1 MKDIEKW
8 VMDFPEIIG
17 EELLIITTNTTSL
30 TKPRKI
36 LDILALDK
44 AGNLQEQN

>member
-1 MKDIEKW
+1 MKSLKDIEKW

-17 EELLIITTNTTSL
+17 EELLFITTNTTSFI
-30 TKPRKI
+30 KSRKI

-44 AGNLQEQN
+44 AGSL